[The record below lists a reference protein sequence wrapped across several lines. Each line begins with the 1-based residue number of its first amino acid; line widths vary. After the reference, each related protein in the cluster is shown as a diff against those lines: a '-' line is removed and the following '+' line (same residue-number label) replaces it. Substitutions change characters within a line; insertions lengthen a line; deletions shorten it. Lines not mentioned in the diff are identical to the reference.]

1 MQTIGIDFGT
11 TNSVAAVKS
20 RVVPVPSEDDT
31 AILPSVVAFPPSGT
45 TVVGTA
51 ARRRRAIDS
60 RNTIFSS
67 KRLVGRSWVSSET
80 EEFRSR
86 YPFDF
91 VQTEAGA
98 PAFKTRAG
106 VFTPEDIAAFVLVKL
121 LENSPVSPG
130 EARAVVAVPSGYARP
145 HREATASAARKAG
158 LVDVA
163 LVDEPVATAAAYLAP
178 YEELIERAVVYDLGG
193 GTFDVA
199 VVDCTERPFRV
210 LARGGDLYLGG
221 DDIDRAIASWAAEQ
235 VARLHRWDLRSDPV
249 VWDRLVVECERAKIR
264 LCYAKETR
272 IELAQVD
279 PAAPAAESSIALG
292 QDMLAQLSLELVQRT
307 FIICDAVL
315 NKANVRA
322 QEVGAVFLA
331 GGATQSPMVQQAVT
345 QYFSRTP
352 RAAFDPMEVVAIGAS
367 VMGTLLF

>member
-1 MQTIGIDFGT
+1 METIGIDFGT
-11 TNSVAAVKS
+11 TNSVAATRA
-20 RVVPVPSEDDT
+20 RVLSVHAEDEA
-31 AILPSVVAFPPSGT
+31 AILPSVVAFPPSGVT
-45 TVVGTA
+45 LVGTA

-60 RNTIFSS
+60 KNTIFSS
-67 KRLVGRSWVSSET
+67 KRLVGRAWASSEA
-80 EEFRSR
+80 EEFRAR
-86 YPFDF
+86 YPFDM
-91 VQTEAGA
+91 VQTEEGG

-106 VFTPEDIAAFVLVKL
+106 VFTPEDIAAVVLVRL
-121 LENSPVSPG
+121 LENAPVSIG
-130 EARAVVAVPSGYARP
+130 DARAVIAVPSGYARQ
-145 HREATASAARKAG
+145 HRDATARAARKAG

-178 YEELIERAVVYDLGG
+178 HEELLERAVVYDLGG

-199 VVDCTERPFRV
+199 VLDCTEQPFRV

-221 DDIDRAIASWAAEQ
+221 DDIDRAIASWAADE
-235 VARLHRWDLRSDPV
+235 VARAHRWDLRSDPV

-292 QDMLAQLSLELVQRT
+292 QAMLAKLSLDLVQRT
-307 FIICDAVL
+307 FIVCDAVL
-315 NKANVRA
+315 SKAGVRA
-322 QEVGAVFLA
+322 QAVDAVFLA
-331 GGATQSPMVQQAVT
+331 GGATQSPMVQEAVA

-352 RAAFDPMEVVAIGAS
+352 RCAFDPMEVVAIGAS
-367 VMGTLLF
+367 VLGTLLF